1 MQYRFGRNLGDL
13 AWSRMG
19 GAGVYHW
26 VIDTSPTVCQGRLR
40 RPNTTWHQYQNTFS
54 ALLGFMPE
62 HSSQLNCHQ
71 WQEDTAW
78 QWALTSTWR
87 KLPFAFLLPFPVFY
101 PLYSLFCISRNASHL
116 SFDQMCPDTEALGLL
131 DSWEFLADISFLMTP
146 AVGNAETVA
155 TDLFPIFLT
164 HN

>member
-13 AWSRMG
+13 AWSRMVLVSTTEWLTRLPPSAKEDY
-19 GAGVYHW
+19 AGRTLHG
-26 VIDTSPTVCQGRLR
+26 T
-40 RPNTTWHQYQNTFS
+40 NTRIPFLHCL
-54 ALLGFMPE
+54 ALYWKCIAASWTAISDKKTLADNEAPPQLGE
-62 HSSQLNCHQ
+62 SC
-71 WQEDTAW
+71 
-78 QWALTSTWR
+78 
-87 KLPFAFLLPFPVFY
+87 LLLFFY
-101 PLYSLFCISRNASHL
+101 LLLSPLYSLFCISRNASHL